1 MNGVNKVI
9 LIGTCGKDPETKYTA
24 GGKAITNLS
33 IATSE
38 SWKDK
43 ATGEKKEQTEWHNLT
58 FFDKLA
64 EIAGEYLKKGSL
76 VYVEG
81 KLKTDKYKDK
91 EGVERYSTK
100 VIVNEM
106 KMLGG
111 KREESASAPKPK
123 NPGIAL
129 AASYEDDEVPF

>member
-9 LIGTCGKDPETKYTA
+9 LVGTCGKDPETKYTA

-111 KREESASAPKPK
+111 KREDAKPSSRQQERNSAEA
-123 NPGIAL
+123 GFEA
-129 AASYEDDEVPF
+129 DEIPFN